1 MVLIDLYLYFVLNE
15 FVISLIGF
23 GLTLCL
29 IPVLVILA
37 WKYNLVYIP
46 NNRTSHIKPVPAIGG
61 IAVFLG
67 FFVSGI
73 LLAGPHA
80 NSYHYL
86 SGGLIA
92 IFIIGVLDDLIA
104 LSARRKLMLILLIA
118 FTITSIGD
126 IRLVSLHHFLGI
138 DVLPYWVSIV
148 LSVVLITYVI
158 NAVNLIDG
166 IDGNA
171 GITGIFV
178 LAVFTTLLMK
188 AGYTQIIKVT
198 FPIIFTYA
206 AFLIFNLFGRRYKIF
221 MGDTGSLILGFVI
234 AITIIK
240 FCNINTDAVYH
251 SRLYSPL
258 TVLALMIVPLFD
270 QLHVFIKRILM
281 GKSPFEADR
290 NHLHHTWLKMGFSHL
305 VTSLIMLSYG
315 IFFFMVNTFLLM
327 YLSIPF
333 HIITLIA
340 LALAFWHIPERYLK
354 QHSRK
359 FVSRRFHYRERQ
371 MREPV
376 PKLKD
381 IDFQTLQNISH

>member
-29 IPVLVILA
+29 IPVIVTLA
-37 WKYNLVYIP
+37 WKYNLVYLP

-86 SGGLIA
+86 IGGVIA

-104 LSARRKLMLILLIA
+104 LSAKRKLLFIVLIA
-118 FTITSIGD
+118 FTLTSIGD

-138 DVLPYWVSIV
+138 DVLPYWVSIS
-148 LSVVLITYVI
+148 LSVLLITYVI

-178 LAVFTTLLMK
+178 LAVFSTFFMK
-188 AGYTQIIKVT
+188 SGYTQIIGFT
-198 FPIIFTYA
+198 FPIIFAYA
-206 AFLIFNLFGRRYKIF
+206 AFLVFNLFGRRYKIF

-240 FCNINTDAVYH
+240 FCNINSDAVYH

-270 QLHVFIKRILM
+270 QLHVFIKRIMM

-290 NHLHHTWLKMGFSHL
+290 NHLHHTWLKMGFSHS
-305 VTSLIMLSYG
+305 VTSLIMLGYG
-315 IFFFMVNTFLLM
+315 VFFLLVNTFLLI
-327 YLSIPF
+327 YLPIPL
-333 HIITLIA
+333 HIITLIG
-340 LALAFWHIPERYLK
+340 LALAFWHLPERYLK

-359 FVSRRFHYRERQ
+359 FVSRRFNYRKKQ
-371 MREPV
+371 MREPASK
-376 PKLKD
+376 PKDSYLRP
-381 IDFQTLQNISH
+381 LHNISR